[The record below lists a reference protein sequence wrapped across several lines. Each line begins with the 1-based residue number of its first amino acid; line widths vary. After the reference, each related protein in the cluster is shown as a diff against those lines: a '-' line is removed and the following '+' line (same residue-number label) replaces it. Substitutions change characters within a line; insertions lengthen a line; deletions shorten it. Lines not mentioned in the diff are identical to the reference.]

1 MSRIFSFVACS
12 MLLAGAANA
21 DVLWGK
27 AEYGATVEEVATAHP
42 EGSVVP
48 FDPASKAKLKN
59 GAQLGY
65 KINAVEIVG
74 QPFEVGFYYLDGKL
88 NQVNL
93 YHSKPKTPVYAC
105 ASTYTR
111 IIEGLTSKYG
121 TPLLNKGVNSHMRET
136 SYSAGTLS
144 VTANMF
150 AFDLLDDCTISVAYN
165 KRIAAA
171 ADKL

>member
-1 MSRIFSFVACS
+1 MNRILSAVACS
-12 MLLAGAANA
+12 ILLAGAANA
-21 DVLWGK
+21 EVLWGK
-27 AEYGATVEEVATAHP
+27 AEYGATVEDVAAAHP
-42 EGSVVP
+42 EGNVVP
-48 FDPASKAKLKN
+48 FDPGSKARLKN
-59 GAQLGY
+59 GALLGY
-65 KINAVEIVG
+65 KITAVEIVG
-74 QPFEVGFYYLDGKL
+74 QPFDVGFYYLDGKL
-88 NQVNL
+88 TQVNL
-93 YHSKPKTPVYAC
+93 FHTKPKTTVYAC

-121 TPLLNKGVNSHMRET
+121 TPLLNKGGGSHMRET

-150 AFDLLDDCTISVAYN
+150 AFDALDDCTISVAYN